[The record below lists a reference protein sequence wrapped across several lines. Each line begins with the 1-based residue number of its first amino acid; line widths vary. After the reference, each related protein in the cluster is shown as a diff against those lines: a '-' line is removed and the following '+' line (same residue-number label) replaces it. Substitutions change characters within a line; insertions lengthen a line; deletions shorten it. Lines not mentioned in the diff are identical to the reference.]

1 MRLSSFFSL
10 VALSAA
16 AEVVYYTEADSGV
29 LARAI
34 KPPPINCNVVVG
46 VLALLKGLGNPAT
59 SFCSSYL
66 QIGTVTV
73 TVVITPPLRSVKL
86 KRR

>member
-1 MRLSSFFSL
+1 MRPSSLFSL

-29 LARAI
+29 IARAVQ
-34 KPPPINCNVVVG
+34 PPPVNCNVVVG
-46 VLALLKGLGNPAT
+46 VLALLKALGNPAT

-66 QIGTVTV
+66 HIGTVTV
-73 TVVITPPLRSVKL
+73 TSVITPPLRSVKL